1 MNRFSYL
8 AAISYASAAA
18 DEHKSTQVLLEKG
31 IQARANIRTFRYTDV
46 FSTVAADKWL
56 KTSTGYDTALEA
68 LLTNDSTG
76 AANKFSLMNDE
87 FFIVEIDHSTFVKSL
102 IEVAV

>member
-18 DEHKSTQVLLEKG
+18 TTYKSTQTLLEVG

-46 FSTVAADKWL
+46 FSTTAADKWF
-56 KTSTGYDTALEA
+56 KATAYTTLEA
-68 LLTNDSTG
+68 DLIDATK
-76 AANKFSLMNDE
+76 AANKFSLMEGE

-102 IEVAV
+102 TEVAV

>member
-18 DEHKSTQVLLEKG
+18 TEYKSTQTLLEVG

-46 FSTVAADKWL
+46 FNSAAADPWFVA
-56 KTSTGYDTALEA
+56 TAYTTLEA
-68 LLTNDSTG
+68 DLINVAK
-76 AANKFSLMNDE
+76 AANRFTLVDTE
-87 FFIVEIDHSTFVKSL
+87 FFIVEIDHSTYVKSL
-102 IEVAV
+102 TEVVV